1 MGAFTSFLNLYKPG
15 GGSTGNITPDE
26 VADIDKLNLNFDAI
40 DAFASSIDGRVSSL
54 ESPAWTTLASLA
66 SGWAV
71 TDSVIR
77 YRKQGTTV
85 KILPFL
91 VGRTVNQTISPGD
104 SGAAPYI
111 VGVLPEG
118 FRPEAKTSIGAGSI
132 GVAGVLGASR
142 WFALPT
148 GEVYFNSLVTSGTML
163 TGGAI
168 QNHVGAGPLSFLVP

>member
-40 DAFASSIDGRVSSL
+40 DAFAADITNNGP
-54 ESPAWTTLASLA
+54 EWTTLTTLGA
-66 SGWAV
+66 GWIA
-71 TDSVIR
+71 TDSAIR
-77 YRKQGTTV
+77 YKKHGTTV
-85 KILPFL
+85 DILPFA
-91 VGRTVNQTISPGD
+91 VGRTVNQSISPGD
-104 SGAAPYI
+104 SGVAPYVI
-111 VGVLPEG
+111 GTLPSG
-118 FRPEAKTSIGAGSI
+118 FRPAAKTFIGTGSI
-132 GVAGVLGASR
+132 GVAGTLGASR

-168 QNHVGAGPLSFLVP
+168 GNHVGAGPLSFLVP